1 MHLVRMPIILVETV
15 FCHHYLSNHNAT
27 TGGVQ
32 CTDACCRFTEK
43 QDGQEFRDRIFHPQ
57 SKDSFLT
64 EQNYGKKI
72 TSLNLMYYTDQMS
85 MLLVNYLD
93 FICF

>member
-27 TGGVQ
+27 TGVQ